1 LLCLTL
7 KDKKMNYS
15 NIRIAGKIYTI
26 PSFSPKT
33 TEKVIKSL
41 RGFEVQELKDIPK
54 GNQIL
59 INTIATAISGSSILS
74 QFHAF
79 FIRRRLINQAN
90 IEDLIEVTGKVI
102 EMIPASEYYHISEL
116 INRLQKL
123 ITK

>member
-1 LLCLTL
+1 
-7 KDKKMNYS
+7 MNYS